1 MAAGLA
7 IEAAESTSA
16 PHLASSDAAAR
27 SSASAPLIEAAA
39 AARARAASW
48 VARQVGVGAIL
59 ACDPAM
65 CSALVRNGIPAGNLL
80 VLGPG
85 ASDPLGSA
93 VVLATAAVRGM
104 FGDRLA
110 GVYAP
115 EVMASFGT
123 GEARIDVR
131 AVAPDGAAAYRKALA
146 ADLQARRVAGTQ
158 LLRHPR
164 ITLSPSA
171 QAELAAGQVDAR
183 LLITLAALAAS
194 QPVRITAFSDGGP
207 GASPGLPLRAAKLT
221 ATPAAARN
229 MLAFARAQR
238 SPYLP
243 AQAGLAPGAGG
254 ESVLTIE
261 FAAPGPLGLL
271 ESQP

>member
-1 MAAGLA
+1 MCAA
-7 IEAAESTSA
+7 
-16 PHLASSDAAAR
+16 
-27 SSASAPLIEAAA
+27 
-39 AARARAASW
+39 
-48 VARQVGVGAIL
+48 VGG
-59 ACDPAM
+59 
-65 CSALVRNGIPAGNLL
+65 NGIPAGTLL
-80 VLGPG
+80 VLGRG

-93 VVLATAAVRGM
+93 VVLATAGGRGM

-171 QAELAAGQVDAR
+171 QAELAAGQVNAR
-183 LLITLAALAAS
+183 LLITLAPLAPS
-194 QPVRITAFSDGGP
+194 HPVPITAFSDG
-207 GASPGLPLRAAKLT
+207 A
-221 ATPAAARN
+221 
-229 MLAFARAQR
+229 
-238 SPYLP
+238 
-243 AQAGLAPGAGG
+243 
-254 ESVLTIE
+254 
-261 FAAPGPLGLL
+261 
-271 ESQP
+271 